1 MKNVLFWCGVKGS
14 DAVKEKYRY
23 DDFSWMDYSKKSWEY
38 WCKKNDVIFVHYD
51 VTTYDDQLKYKINWQ
66 RWLDIFDFVKNKVGD
81 FDQILAVDASIMV
94 KWDAPNFFNESES
107 KLCGILGNE
116 NMKWVYESI
125 NGYKDLFNG
134 FEFNYTK
141 HFLAG
146 FVLFNKNHKPM
157 FDDLKKFYFD
167 NHESILNHED
177 KLVKRGRDQPVL
189 NYFIQINKID
199 TKVFPISHG
208 VNHLWRRNLL
218 TGNSYTNDK
227 TPFFIKYLNVW
238 IFSGFSDRGVTR
250 TQLMKQT
257 WDLIKQNYE

>member
-1 MKNVLFWCGVKGS
+1 
-14 DAVKEKYRY
+14 
-23 DDFSWMDYSKKSWEY
+23 
-38 WCKKNDVIFVHYD
+38 
-51 VTTYDDQLKYKINWQ
+51 
-66 RWLDIFDFVKNKVGD
+66 
-81 FDQILAVDASIMV
+81 MV
-94 KWDAPNFFNESES
+94 KWDAPNFFDESEG

-125 NGYKDLFNG
+125 NGYKNLFNG
-134 FEFNYTK
+134 FEFDYTK